1 MKEATINKI
10 CDALAMAF
18 YKAQVAASWFVILF
32 GVGNALR
39 CVFGH
44 YDIFYIV
51 CFSAIGYVGYKL
63 MLRASLDELRKA
75 REARKKAA
83 NE

>member
-1 MKEATINKI
+1 MREATINKI
-10 CDALAMAF
+10 CDALAMTF

-39 CVFGH
+39 SVLGH
-44 YDIFYIV
+44 YDIFYTI

-63 MLRASLDELRKA
+63 MLRTSLNQLRKA
-75 REARKKAA
+75 REALKKAA